1 MSRSTVL
8 SYGVIFFSLGILLML
23 FNAPMVRLVGSIGIF
38 IGSLSLIIF
47 NSEKYKYLKLLHIS
61 LLQRGYNITFKKQR
75 LVCLLLCYALFFCN
89 SFSWGCLLYFGIISK
104 LVFNIIGVIFILFLL
119 PVFSSPDNIERQVA
133 DENADKLID
142 LMNKP

>member
-47 NSEKYKYLKLLHIS
+47 NSE
-61 LLQRGYNITFKKQR
+61 NI
-75 LVCLLLCYALFFCN
+75 
-89 SFSWGCLLYFGIISK
+89 
-104 LVFNIIGVIFILFLL
+104 NI
-119 PVFSSPDNIERQVA
+119 
-133 DENADKLID
+133 
-142 LMNKP
+142 

>member
-75 LVCLLLCYALFFCN
+75 LVCLFVVFC
-89 SFSWGCLLYFGIISK
+89 
-104 LVFNIIGVIFILFLL
+104 FILLQFIFLGMLTIFWNNIKVSFQYNRCYIHFISASSFFL
-119 PVFSSPDNIERQVA
+119 P
-133 DENADKLID
+133 
-142 LMNKP
+142 